1 MLITLYLAV
10 ICALIAGCAAPSE
23 YRELQQL
30 DAALKSGSY
39 KDTALWAKVAELRPR
54 IIELNDHGCDTL
66 YNSIIGNIIAS
77 DPLYDQRIL
86 HAASGV
92 LSAVETADPEI
103 RLRLAHSLRYCGNYN
118 AARSVYGQLL
128 HGTATTVANIFGNLA
143 MEYERIG
150 LLRSALQ
157 HALKADS
164 IFSESSWN
172 KGRLWTQR
180 LLYSIHSK
188 LGSRESALACLR
200 TFRQIMP
207 TVPEY
212 SLVQIDTVTLINM
225 VHSMH
230 QLATVNED
238 LKLAFGEDA
247 QRYRSMYER
256 ISRTQPIIWQNSWLG
271 EGAVATSRPKP
282 IIREISSGSLI
293 RILAD
298 SIIPTD
304 DGNMAIETRFGAY
317 VEHGDRWKLA
327 SSKHSSHTH
336 SLQPARL
343 PLLDTLIAL
352 NKPIRSVFPIGSD
365 TLLVLQDDSLVV
377 LTSTTVRHEPL
388 PRFIRAN
395 VKTLDIRRL
404 DQNNLLAISQKSISV
419 VPLSSFQP
427 VSTLYADSQRV
438 SNLFIPG
445 WSVPARP
452 IRRHVFLVQQ
462 HDATKLFS
470 IVYDPS
476 TAQLRAVNLSIR
488 QRDAEIWSEGHT
500 AMIVYSQ
507 FNKPDY
513 RLSDSIL
520 LLEYD
525 DRSGLHWHNRLPELK
540 NIRSSDSI
548 IAIRSGDLI
557 DIIDTVMGRVYPQF
571 ALPIPKEANSS
582 TAMGVFNDSDGAYAG
597 YYHDGYVLTRFKLS
611 NQWYSFKTNVMIRD
625 HGNPWNV
632 RAIQDVQS
640 LQAGHTYSIFSTSNA
655 LSIQYPP
662 YCEVIKRSGL
672 RVRLPAVSSVWNRTF
687 TASDDDDSLMIIP
700 GRNEEPLRL
709 AVITPLT
716 AREWFTPTLLSSGLI
731 VVAIGLIG
739 MVRYRRR
746 RRQQDIERVKSQQL
760 ESLRED
766 MHDMIGSRLVRIASL
781 TRQASP
787 ENTEM
792 VLSRIHDMTLV
803 TVRSLRNLL
812 SLMSETSMRDADFY
826 GAVREYVSE
835 SCRDAGLTCTIEIT
849 LSDEHAMSMD
859 GSDRHELMMIVSEML
874 ANTLRHAH
882 ARHIN
887 FSVDSTDRETTICWK
902 DDGAGIAPESKRGNG
917 LNNIKRRASRLSAT
931 VDLDSSPGNGTSYTI
946 VCPNRKAARS

>member
-1 MLITLYLAV
+1 MVNQLYLAV
-10 ICALIAGCAAPSE
+10 ICALMAGCAVPSE

-39 KDTALWAKVAELRPR
+39 KDTTLWARVAEIRPR

-66 YNSIIGNIIAS
+66 YNDIVRNIVAS
-77 DPLYDQRIL
+77 DPFYDERFQ
-86 HAASGV
+86 HVGVGV
-92 LSAVETADPEI
+92 LSAVETTDPEI
-103 RLRLAHSLRYCGNYN
+103 RLQAAHSLRYCGNYN
-118 AARSVYGQLL
+118 AARSVYGRLL
-128 HGTATTVANIFGNLA
+128 LSDRSTVANIYGNLA

-164 IFSESSWN
+164 TFSEGSWN

-180 LLYSIHSK
+180 ILYNIHSK
-188 LGSRESALACLR
+188 LGFRERARNCLR
-200 TFRQIMP
+200 TFRQLML
-207 TVPEY
+207 TVPEDH
-212 SLVQIDTVTLINM
+212 LIQTDTVTLINL
-225 VHSMH
+225 VHSIH
-230 QLATVNED
+230 QFSNVDSD
-238 LKLAFGEDA
+238 LDLAFGPDA
-247 QRYRSMYER
+247 QRYRSMYQR
-256 ISRTQPIIWQNSWLG
+256 LSRTQPIIWRYSWLG
-271 EGAVATSRPKP
+271 EGAVVASRPKP

-293 RILAD
+293 RIFTD
-298 SIIPTD
+298 SVVPTESGD
-304 DGNMAIETRFGAY
+304 MAIETRFGTY
-317 VEHGDRWKLA
+317 VEHGDRWKLTT
-327 SSKHSSHTH
+327 SRYSGHSH
-336 SLQPARL
+336 SLQPATL
-343 PLLDTLIAL
+343 PRLDTLLAVMA
-352 NKPIRSVFPIGSD
+352 PIRAVFPIGSD
-365 TLLVLQDDSLVV
+365 TLLVVQDDSLVV
-377 LTSTTVRHEPL
+377 LAGSSVRRLSRSQYMRGKEQ
-388 PRFIRAN
+388 
-395 VKTLDIRRL
+395 VLDVRRL
-404 DQNNLLAISQKSISV
+404 DRNNLLVVHQRSISIYSIDDF
-419 VPLSSFQP
+419 LP
-427 VSTLYADSQRV
+427 VSVIDVDTLRV
-438 SNLFIPG
+438 STVFTPG
-445 WSVPARP
+445 WTTP
-452 IRRHVFLVQQ
+452 IMPLRRNVFLVQIGFG
-462 HDATKLFS
+462 TNV
-470 IVYDPS
+470 IGVVYDPS
-476 TAQLRAVNLSIR
+476 AILLRPVNLR
-488 QRDAEIWSEGHT
+488 VRNRDADIWGEWRRIL
-500 AMIVYSQ
+500 MVYSE
-507 FNKPDY
+507 FNHEDFMRSDTVILLQY
-513 RLSDSIL
+513 DDRTRLHWHSRLSDVTRIHSADSSIAS
-520 LLEYD
+520 
-525 DRSGLHWHNRLPELK
+525 RT
-540 NIRSSDSI
+540 
-548 IAIRSGDLI
+548 GDVI
-557 DIIDTVMGRVYPQF
+557 DIVDTAKGRVYPQF

-582 TAMGVFNDSDGAYAG
+582 NAMGVFNDSEGAYAG

-611 NQWYSFKTNVMIRD
+611 NQWYPFKTNVMIRD

-632 RAIQDVQS
+632 RAIQDVRS

-662 YCEVIKRSGL
+662 NCEVIKRSGL

-687 TASDDDDSLMIIP
+687 TASDDDDSLVIIP

-887 FSVDSTDRETTICWK
+887 FSVNSTDRETTICWK